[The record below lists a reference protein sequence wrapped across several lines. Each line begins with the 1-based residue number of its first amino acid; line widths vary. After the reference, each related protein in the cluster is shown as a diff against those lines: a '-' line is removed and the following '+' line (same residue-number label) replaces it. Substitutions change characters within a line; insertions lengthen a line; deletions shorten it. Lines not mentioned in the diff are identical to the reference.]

1 MGSFEL
7 VTPASEEEAI
17 AWLAR
22 APGGEAA
29 VLAGGTD
36 LLNDIEEHRITP
48 RHLLSLRRLPWNR
61 WNWIGPALEV
71 GSTTPLVDLE
81 YDPKVRA
88 QFPGLVT
95 AIEAVGSVALRSR
108 ATLGGNLGRSG
119 SASDLIPLL
128 LALDA
133 SAEIVGPKGVRTTPV
148 DTLVVASRRP
158 ALGAG
163 ELIRSVRLPEPRPS
177 AYLWQRIRP
186 AQDVSHVG
194 VAVAWSPADGRWRIA
209 VGGVPPRA
217 IRIHPEA
224 AELPP
229 RPSSPEREAAA
240 RRAAELLPLSTDL
253 RATGEYRRHV
263 VHALVL
269 RAVGS
274 VTAMRE
280 GSA

>member
-1 MGSFEL
+1 MSSFDL
-7 VTPASEEEAI
+7 ITPDSEAEAI
-17 AWLAR
+17 AWLGRTAE
-22 APGGEAA
+22 GETA

-36 LLNDIEEHRITP
+36 LLNDLEEGRIAP

-61 WNWIGPALEV
+61 WSWDGGALSV

-81 YDPKVRA
+81 YDPEIRTR
-88 QFPGLVT
+88 FPGLVT
-95 AIEAVGSVALRSR
+95 ALEAVGSVALRSR

-119 SASDLIPLL
+119 SASDLIPIL

-133 SAEIVGPKGVRTTPV
+133 TAEIVGPKGPRTVPV
-148 DTLVVASRRP
+148 DALVVASRRP
-158 ALGAG
+158 ALAPG

-194 VAVAWSPADGRWRIA
+194 VAVAVAPSDGRWRI
-209 VGGVPPRA
+209 VLGGVPPRA
-217 IRIHPEA
+217 IRIHPEPS
-224 AELPP
+224 ELPK
-229 RPSSPEREAAA
+229 RPSAPELDLAA
-240 RRAAELLPLSTDL
+240 RRAAERLPLSTDR

-269 RAVGS
+269 RAVRAVAATWGDG
-274 VTAMRE
+274 A
-280 GSA
+280 